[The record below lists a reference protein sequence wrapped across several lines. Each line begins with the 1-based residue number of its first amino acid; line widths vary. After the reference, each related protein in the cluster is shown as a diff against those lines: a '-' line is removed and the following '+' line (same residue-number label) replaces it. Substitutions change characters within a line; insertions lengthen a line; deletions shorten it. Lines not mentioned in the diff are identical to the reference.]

1 MKKYLLSIV
10 IILIGSSS
18 LKAQF
23 DTQLSNYW
31 ATISYYNPAYAGQS
45 GNLEATL
52 MSRMQWVGG
61 FPNAPK
67 TTILTANMPYQ
78 LLGRTHGFG
87 AVMYNDRSG
96 MFSVTAYY
104 GQYAWKKKMFKGDFS
119 IGIQGG
125 SITQSFDG
133 TKLHLPDSN
142 DQSGGDGSQSSTDD
156 ALPPSTISGHSIDG
170 SIGIFYAKEKE
181 KWFAGLSVNHL
192 LKPTINLDDNHTFEI
207 PRSYY
212 FVAGYNIQLN
222 NPLLELRPTILL
234 KTVEM
239 SSLYLTPD
247 SLTEVVKANTLRAML
262 QNSQVD
268 VSIRMVYDKKFW
280 GGLTYRYGDAVV
292 LMLGGTFKSIVAG
305 YAYDFPI
312 SRIIKVST
320 GSHELF
326 LRYTTDLNLKKK
338 GKYKHKSVRIL

>member
-1 MKKYLLSIV
+1 MKKILLPIV
-10 IILIGSSS
+10 LILIGSSS

-52 MSRMQWVGG
+52 MSRIQWLGVT
-61 FPNAPK
+61 NAPR

-87 AVMYNDRSG
+87 ALMYNDRSG
-96 MFSVTAYY
+96 LFSVSAYY

-125 SITQSFDG
+125 SITESFDG
-133 TKLHLPDSN
+133 TNAHPADPN
-142 DQSGGDGSQSSTDD
+142 DPSGDDYHSATDE
-156 ALPPSTISGHSIDG
+156 AIPTTLVSGHGIDG
-170 SIGIFYAKEKE
+170 SVGIFFTKEKE

-192 LKPTINLDDNHTFEI
+192 LKPTINLDDSHTYEI

-222 NPLLELRPTILL
+222 NPLLELRPTMLL
-234 KTVEM
+234 KTMEM
-239 SSLYLTPD
+239 SSLYLTSD

-262 QNSQVD
+262 QNSQID
-268 VSIRMVYDKKFW
+268 VSVRMVYDKKFW
-280 GGLTYRYGDAVV
+280 GGLTWRYGDAVV
-292 LMLGGTFKSIVAG
+292 LMFGGTFKSIEAG

-312 SRIIKVST
+312 SLMSKVST

-326 LRYTTDLNLKKK
+326 LRYNMELNLKKT

>member
-1 MKKYLLSIV
+1 MKKYLLPVV
-10 IILIGSSS
+10 IILIGSFP

-31 ATISYYNPAYAGQS
+31 ATISYFNPAYAGQS
-45 GNLEATL
+45 ENIEATL
-52 MSRMQWVGG
+52 MSRMQWVGVE
-61 FPNAPK
+61 NAPR

-78 LLGRTHGFG
+78 LLGRTHGVG

-96 MFSVTAYY
+96 LFSVTAYY
-104 GQYAWKKKMFKGDFS
+104 GQYAWKKKLLKGDFS

-125 SITQSFDG
+125 SIAQSFDG
-133 TKLHLPDSN
+133 SKVELAPKDGEGGELP
-142 DQSGGDGSQSSTDD
+142 GSTGE
-156 ALPPSTISGHSIDG
+156 AFPAGTVSGHSIDG
-170 SIGIFYAKEKE
+170 SIGFFYSKDKE

-192 LKPTINLDDNHTFEI
+192 LKPNINLDENHTFEI

-222 NPLLELRPTILL
+222 NPLLELRPTVLL
-234 KTVEM
+234 KTMEM
-239 SSLYLTPD
+239 SSLYLDPD
-247 SLTEVVKANTLRAML
+247 SLTERVETNTLKAML
-262 QNSQVD
+262 RNSQAD
-268 VSIRMVYDKKFW
+268 VSIRMIYDKKFW
-280 GGLTYRYGDAVV
+280 GGLTYRYGDAIV
-292 LMLGGTFKSIVAG
+292 LMLGGKFKSIEAG

-312 SRIIKVST
+312 SRIVKVST

-326 LRYTTDLNLKKK
+326 LRYYMEMNLKKK